1 VGTDRLDND
10 LPDPDAVVRFHWT
23 GLSPEGLRLAW
34 ILLGTVFIIDVVLQL
49 AAALQGGRVALGNS
63 RSLLGMWDLAK
74 AITVGTALIYTAGRI
89 AWRPIATLGVL
100 FVLVGIEDQIAIHGE
115 LGKAIAGLIRFDA
128 WIPGVGAYGAINIGE
143 FLAMATFGVVAF
155 VLIWSHRVPPDRT
168 MGRAR
173 LILTILLVAMFFFAG
188 VIDLITAAERNLTS
202 MLIEELGERGAL
214 SLSVVYVLSLVR
226 TYPGDG

>member
-1 VGTDRLDND
+1 
-10 LPDPDAVVRFHWT
+10 
-23 GLSPEGLRLAW
+23 
-34 ILLGTVFIIDVVLQL
+34 
-49 AAALQGGRVALGNS
+49 
-63 RSLLGMWDLAK
+63 
-74 AITVGTALIYTAGRI
+74 GRI

-115 LGKAIAGLIRFDA
+115 LGKAIAGLLRFNA
-128 WIPGVGAYGAINIGE
+128 WIPGVGAYGANNIGE
-143 FLAMATFGVVAF
+143 FLAMAIFGVVAF
-155 VLIWSHRVPPDRT
+155 VLIWAHREPPDRT

-188 VIDLITAAERNLTS
+188 VIDLITAAGRSLTS

>member
-1 VGTDRLDND
+1 
-10 LPDPDAVVRFHWT
+10 
-23 GLSPEGLRLAW
+23 
-34 ILLGTVFIIDVVLQL
+34 
-49 AAALQGGRVALGNS
+49 
-63 RSLLGMWDLAK
+63 MWDLAK

-115 LGKAIAGLIRFDA
+115 LGKAIAGLLRFDA

-143 FLAMATFGVVAF
+143 FFAMATFGVVAF